1 MNFEEL
7 NRLIALSD
15 SERNKELVLSSNKNP
30 EEQLNE
36 LGEQVFNEVLAKSRL
51 NEISIDGLV
60 KKSQSFEVSS
70 QETSKQALSMALQAR
85 DIRKAIDS
93 KRIELNKPAL
103 SFQRAVNAFS
113 KTIDGKLRSIEQTLQ
128 SKIQNFDIERKE
140 AHKAVGIAPP
150 ETKIKIEEGGTY
162 TQTVWEFTVVDESKI
177 PREFLMVNEKAINE
191 SIRKGVRKIDGV
203 EIKSKEITRMRRK

>member
-15 SERNKELVLSSNKNP
+15 SERNQELVLSSNKNP